1 MVAQDGALSVSV
13 CLCLTAVT
21 CMCVS
26 VCAGLS
32 VTAMSR
38 RWVGGAPAPATE
50 MTGTATEMKRE
61 DSEKKTKS

>member
-21 CMCVS
+21 CVCVS
-26 VCAGLS
+26 VCADLS

-38 RWVGGAPAPATE
+38 RWVGGAPALATE
-50 MTGTATEMKRE
+50 MTGTATEMKRK